1 MVVIHCVYCTV
12 VAFVV
17 FVCIS
22 GRSWRRMRAP
32 SACLPWNNVALHQQV
47 KAARKG
53 SVVPCF
59 VDRQRQ
65 ACAANHHPRSR
76 CSPHSFSCKHNSCLT
91 HHFVYIG
98 CRGSLY
104 KRGYR
109 KRPKLGLYGESGVR
123 CGVEGAQTGV
133 RERGPG
139 SASSAASRR
148 QGRVAREP
156 FSGGIQCAQSLH
168 LLEHYNALVCMSSPP
183 H

>member
-1 MVVIHCVYCTV
+1 
-12 VAFVV
+12 
-17 FVCIS
+17 
-22 GRSWRRMRAP
+22 MRAP
-32 SACLPWNNVALHQQV
+32 SACLLWNNVALYQQV

-76 CSPHSFSCKHNSCLT
+76 CSPHSFSCKHKSCLT
-91 HHFVYIG
+91 HHFVYTR
-98 CRGSLY
+98 CRSDLY
-104 KRGYR
+104 RRGYR

-139 SASSAASRR
+139 SASSATAAR
-148 QGRVAREP
+148 QACVARERL
-156 FSGGIQCAQSLH
+156 SGGIRVPWSLH
-168 LLEHYNALVCMSSPP
+168 LLRR
-183 H
+183 